1 MNSRRLASSATL
13 LAALAGLFWLALFLM
28 TEPSPYER
36 ILGMPPADKPISM
49 AVLGD
54 SDSHSY
60 QDRIF
65 FPEGTADRGGVM
77 RKYTLQWTEVLNRTR
92 AATIDQGEWGDWGTR
107 GLIARAQR
115 LVGLPPGRSRK
126 QDFRFNFA
134 ISGAVCGGLM
144 LDQRAQALS
153 LVRLMDLEPQR
164 WVNGVVVIRLGG
176 NPLARAMTL
185 ERFARDPLDPAAS
198 ATLEMCVEDIRLAVR
213 HIHATHPRTRVVLV
227 GIFDNSHWGIYHDR
241 WQSPLQLKNIASALD
256 RYDDALRVLERTDPR
271 VAFFDDRSWFDQR
284 WGGRDPLTGRPAYRE
299 VAFGKALLVQNKLGD
314 GLENA
319 CIADGHSGTVWNGLW
334 AQTLVDFLNV
344 RFGFAIKPIGN
355 EELYEVIDP
364 EGRFGIR

>member
-1 MNSRRLASSATL
+1 MKSRRLVL
-13 LAALAGLFWLALFLM
+13 LALLLSAFAGLLWVSLFLM
-28 TEPSPYER
+28 SEPRPIER
-36 ILGMPPADKPISM
+36 ILGMPPAGKPLSM

-60 QDRIF
+60 QDRVF
-65 FPEGTADRGGVM
+65 FPEGTSDRGGAM
-77 RKYTLQWTEVLNRTR
+77 RKYTLQWTEVLERTR
-92 AATIDQGEWGDWGTR
+92 GASIDQGEWGEWGTR

-126 QDFRFNFA
+126 QDFRYNFA

-144 LDQRAQALS
+144 FDERAQARA

-176 NPLARAMTL
+176 NPLARAVTL
-185 ERFARDPLDPAAS
+185 DKFARDPHDPASS

-241 WQSPLQLKNIASALD
+241 WQSPSQLKNIASALD
-256 RYDDALRVLERTDPR
+256 RYDEALRVLERTDPR

-299 VAFGKALLVQNKLGD
+299 VAVGKALRVKNKLGD
-314 GLENA
+314 ELDSA
-319 CIADGHSGTVWNGLW
+319 CIADGHSGTVWNALW
-334 AQTLVDFLNV
+334 AQTLVEFLNA
-344 RFGFAIKPIGN
+344 RFGFAIKPIGDG
-355 EELYEVIDP
+355 ELYEVIDP